1 METPIVEKKGLR
13 IAVEGCGHGTLHSIY
28 ASIQKTCEI
37 QSWDGVDLLIIGGD
51 FQAVRNA
58 QDLNV
63 VSMPAKYREIGDF
76 HEYYSGARVA
86 PYLTVFVGGNHEASN
101 YLWELYYGGWAAPN
115 IYYMGAASVV
125 RLGPLRIAGLSGIW
139 KGYNYKKPHY
149 ERLPYNQDDIKSI
162 YHVRELD
169 IRKLLQ
175 IRTQVDIAVSHDW
188 PRGIEWKGN
197 WRELFRKKS
206 HFEAEAREG
215 SLGSVAAK
223 YVLDRLRPAYW
234 FSAHMHIKY
243 SATLEH
249 EYYPPREFSGPIE
262 PLSAP
267 AAIEPVAPAAL
278 KNEEEID
285 LDMDDI
291 EGPSSTAAQ
300 AAEKNQDEIHLD
312 LEDDDNPL
320 HPKGGVSQTS
330 STDIPEPDSQ
340 NGPSTTSTTE
350 VPQDLRDLLPA
361 SFARSTSNTA
371 SARPKPNL
379 LLPPADIKNKTT
391 YFLALDKCLPN
402 RDFLQLLDIE
412 PLESSDFVRP
422 MRLEYDREWLAITRV
437 FAKELILG
445 DPDAKVPFDKGDA
458 HYLPLIEQE
467 ETWVEENVVK
477 TGKMVIPE
485 DFEVTATPY
494 DTVIGPRVN
503 GQPQEYNNPHTK
515 AFCDLLQMPNP
526 FEASEEEVQQRMR
539 TGPRPNSQRGR
550 DNFRGGSSSSF
561 ERGGRGGHRGR
572 GRGRGGGR
580 GGYNSNMSA
589 WEGGRGR

>member
-63 VSMPAKYREIGDF
+63 VSMPAKYRKIGDF

-86 PYLTVFVGGNHEASN
+86 PYLTIFVGGNHEASN
-101 YLWELYYGGWAAPN
+101 YLWELYYGGWVAPN
-115 IYYMGAASVV
+115 IYYMGAANVV

-162 YHVRELD
+162 YDVRELD
-169 IRKLLQ
+169 TRKLLQ

-197 WRELFRKKS
+197 WRELFRKKP

-249 EYYPPREFSGPIE
+249 EDHPPGEFPGPIE
-262 PLSAP
+262 PPSVS

-312 LEDDDNPL
+312 LEDGGIPL
-320 HPKGGVSQTS
+320 HPKGGVSQTP

-361 SFARSTSNTA
+361 SFARPTSNGA
-371 SARPKPNL
+371 SARPIPNL

-437 FAKELILG
+437 FAKELTLG
-445 DPDAKVPFDKGDA
+445 DPDAKVPSDKGDA
-458 HYLPLIEQE
+458 YYLPLIEQE

-477 TGKMVIPE
+477 TGEMVIPE
-485 DFEVTATPY
+485 DFEITATPY

-503 GQPQEYNNPHTK
+503 GQPQEYNNPGNPNFPKKKHGVLGATGSVGQR
-515 AFCDLLQMPNP
+515 FILLLALHPY
-526 FEASEEEVQQRMR
+526 FELHAVGASERSAGKKYKNAV
-539 TGPRPNSQRGR
+539 N
-550 DNFRGGSSSSF
+550 GSRRFHLRRESVT
-561 ERGGRGGHRGR
+561 
-572 GRGRGGGR
+572 
-580 GGYNSNMSA
+580 
-589 WEGGRGR
+589 